1 MSQPSPKSRKR
12 RLRVVGV
19 VVGVMIALQ
28 CIPVNRANPPVK
40 ADLLASVKLDETAT
54 QALHAACYDC
64 HSHETRW
71 PFYARIAPVSWWVT
85 RHVREGREHLNLSD
99 WPPDRP
105 WDTRARLEAMTHAL
119 RNDSMP
125 LTDYRW
131 LHTTARLSA
140 ADRTHLADALQAA
153 ADQLKPLPA
162 H

>member
-12 RLRVVGV
+12 WLRVIGV
-19 VVGVMIALQ
+19 VAGVLIALQ
-28 CIPVNRANPPVK
+28 FIPVNCANPPVK
-40 ADLLASVKLDETAT
+40 ADLLAGVKLDEPAT

-99 WPPDRP
+99 WSTDRP
-105 WDTRARLEAMTHAL
+105 WDTRVRLEAMTHAL
-119 RNDSMP
+119 RDDSMP
-125 LTDYRW
+125 PTDYRW
-131 LHTTARLSA
+131 LHARARLSA
-140 ADRTHLADALQAA
+140 GDRTHLADALQAA